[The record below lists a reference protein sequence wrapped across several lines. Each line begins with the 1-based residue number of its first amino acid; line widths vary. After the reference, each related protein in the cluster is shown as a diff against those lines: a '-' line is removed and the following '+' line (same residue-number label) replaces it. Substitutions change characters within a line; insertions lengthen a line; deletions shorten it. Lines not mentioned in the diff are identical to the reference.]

1 VPTIADVREA
11 MHRQPFRGFTV
22 CLTDG
27 KRYPIKHPDFIAVS
41 ESPRGRSVTIYF
53 EGMAH
58 LINILHVVR
67 LEAPEEPGDTDETAA
82 AAGSNGPDG
91 SGG

>member
-1 VPTIADVREA
+1 MPTMEDVRKA

-27 KRYPIKHPDFIAVS
+27 KSYPIKHPDFISVS
-41 ESPRGRSVTIYF
+41 DLPRGRNVTVYSQ
-53 EGMAH
+53 GVAH

-67 LEAPEEPGDTDETAA
+67 LEEPEEPDDTDQTAPT
-82 AAGSNGPDG
+82 AGSNGA
-91 SGG
+91 